1 MMQTLEEQVAR
12 MLEGMKRLSENNL
25 ALRAE
30 IDAERQ
36 ARHKLESRLDE
47 ARARVESALGRLP
60 VGPGDTPLS
69 AQPSATPGTP
79 SSTPPSTPLSKA
91 D

>member
-1 MMQTLEEQVAR
+1 MQTLEEQVAR
-12 MLEGMKRLSENNL
+12 MLEGMKRLSEDNL

-36 ARHKLESRLDE
+36 ARHRLESRLDE
-47 ARARVESALGRLP
+47 ARTRVESALGRLP
-60 VGPGDTPLS
+60 AGPADMSLGVQRSAPPGTPLS
-69 AQPSATPGTP
+69 TP
-79 SSTPPSTPLSKA
+79 SSTPLSKA